1 VAGTFIGSVGV
12 GGVLLIPALMVFAG
26 LNIHEASA
34 TALFTFF
41 FTGLLATYLFKRRGS
56 INWRMSAIV
65 GLGALFTSYLGAWL
79 NSLTHD
85 AILSTI
91 IGALVVL
98 AGVWAL
104 RTQSNHSKTNLAA
117 SGVEDQKRFIALLC
131 VGVAAGFGSGL
142 SGAGGPL
149 FSVPLMLALKFNP
162 LLSIG
167 VAQILQIVAA
177 SSGSIANFQHQLIRI
192 DVVLFILIFELIGIA
207 IGVVIAH
214 RANLNA
220 LRKAAAWLCIV
231 VGVYMVI
238 KLL

>member
-1 VAGTFIGSVGV
+1 
-12 GGVLLIPALMVFAG
+12 
-26 LNIHEASA
+26 
-34 TALFTFF
+34 
-41 FTGLLATYLFKRRGS
+41 
-56 INWRMSAIV
+56 
-65 GLGALFTSYLGAWL
+65 
-79 NSLTHD
+79 
-85 AILSTI
+85 
-91 IGALVVL
+91 
-98 AGVWAL
+98 
-104 RTQSNHSKTNLAA
+104 
-117 SGVEDQKRFIALLC
+117 
-131 VGVAAGFGSGL
+131 
-142 SGAGGPL
+142 
-149 FSVPLMLALKFNP
+149 MLALKFNP